1 MMYLR
6 CALCKNRENLK
17 VLYKENFSTSITK
30 KTYSARRI
38 PDRAHFQFM
47 RCVSCGFVFSN
58 PIFDTEKIH
67 ELYKKSDFTYVCEA
81 EYLKKTYGRYLQKI
95 IKGKNVRKLNLLD
108 IGCGNGFFLE
118 EARRFGIRN
127 VYGLE
132 PGKLS
137 IDKADPAIKKNII
150 VDILKPGLFKKET
163 FDIICCFHTL
173 DHVVDPNEFLRIT
186 YDLLKKGGSVFFIVH
201 NTDSFSAKL
210 LGEKSP
216 IFDIEHIYLFNKK
229 NLSKIFAKNHFFNI
243 KVFNIVNTYPLSYW
257 VRLFPFPKIIKTPL
271 LNLLAFVKINSFP
284 ITLRAG
290 NIAIIAKK

>member
-17 VLYKENFSTSITK
+17 VLYKENLPVLITEE
-30 KTYSARRI
+30 TYSARRI

-47 RCVSCGFVFSN
+47 RCVSCGLIFSS

-67 ELYKKSDFTYVCEA
+67 ELYKKSDFTYEVES

-95 IKGKNVRKLNLLD
+95 IKEKNVRNLKLLD
-108 IGCGNGFFLE
+108 IGCGNGFFLK
-118 EARRFGIRN
+118 EARRLGIRN

-137 IDKADPAIKKNII
+137 VDKADPIIKKNII
-150 VDILKPGLFKKET
+150 VDILRQGLFKDET

-173 DHVVDPNEFLRIT
+173 DHVVDPNEFLYT
-186 YDLLKKGGSVFFIVH
+186 AYKLLKKGGVAFFILH
-201 NTDSFSAKL
+201 NADSLSAKF

-229 NLSKIFAKNHFFNI
+229 NLRKIFEKNHFSNI
-243 KVFNIVNTYPLSYW
+243 KVFSIANTYRLSYW
-257 VRLFPFPKIIKTPL
+257 VRLFPFPKIIKTLL
-271 LNLLAFVKINSFP
+271 LNLLTFVKINSFP
-284 ITLRAG
+284 ITIHAG
-290 NIAIIAKK
+290 NIGISAKK